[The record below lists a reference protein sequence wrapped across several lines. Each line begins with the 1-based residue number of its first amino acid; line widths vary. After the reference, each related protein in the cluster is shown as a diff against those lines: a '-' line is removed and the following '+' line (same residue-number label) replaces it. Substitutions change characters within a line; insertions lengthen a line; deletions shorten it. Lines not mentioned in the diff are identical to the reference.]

1 MIDPAQSRPRSS
13 GIYGLF
19 NLDGA
24 PVTADDALALGMSIA
39 APAASWITEGHDAN
53 LPNSVSRYEG
63 PGGLTILVGEVEE
76 ADVMADRLGIGRDAP
91 MALLGQSA
99 LQRFQDELP
108 AVLIGEWSLLHY
120 EPGGALTLM
129 LSAAQRDR
137 LFYAVRGNRIAVAP
151 NIASLGRLG
160 WVDKAIDESGLL
172 FSLGRAKIRAGRG
185 DSSLLRDV
193 RQLQPGCG
201 ISFHRDGGIV
211 RHYARILD
219 EQPRW
224 QGSYD
229 DAVDETRLLL
239 QRILQDRTN
248 RAGRVAPLV
257 SGGLDSSL
265 LASTYSDGRGTN
277 AVALTSVAPPG
288 SGIADES
295 FFADSVCSTLGLE
308 RRNVYPAFDADTYRP
323 AVHILE
329 GSNGPLISNRHC
341 LTEAFQAAARE
352 AGANLMING
361 TYGELSVTARLPAAG
376 LINRLRATLS
386 RNRRRFSPDDVGA
399 NNGFHVR
406 LAPHRLS
413 QLPEDV
419 QSALHAK
426 QNLAGRQNTGGLF
439 GYLRGADKALTL
451 PNEFHAGA
459 IRMDYPYR
467 DLRLLRLFAGFPLK
481 MLINGGHDRGMARA
495 LLAGRLPD
503 SIRLRR
509 RGMPASPDH
518 MLRLQRQAGSA
529 RQRIAYFRKA
539 DIDDWLDLDWL
550 DSALQAV
557 AARGPANVNEANE
570 VQLTVMA
577 AEFLLWWR
585 NRL

>member
-1 MIDPAQSRPRSS
+1 M
-13 GIYGLF
+13 
-19 NLDGA
+19 
-24 PVTADDALALGMSIA
+24 
-39 APAASWITEGHDAN
+39 
-53 LPNSVSRYEG
+53 
-63 PGGLTILVGEVEE
+63 
-76 ADVMADRLGIGRDAP
+76 
-91 MALLGQSA
+91 
-99 LQRFQDELP
+99 
-108 AVLIGEWSLLHY
+108 
-120 EPGGALTLM
+120 
-129 LSAAQRDR
+129 
-137 LFYAVRGNRIAVAP
+137 
-151 NIASLGRLG
+151 
-160 WVDKAIDESGLL
+160 
-172 FSLGRAKIRAGRG
+172 
-185 DSSLLRDV
+185 
-193 RQLQPGCG
+193 
-201 ISFHRDGGIV
+201 V
-211 RHYARILD
+211 RHYARIFD

-229 DAVDETRLLL
+229 DAVAETRLLL

-265 LASTYSDGRGTN
+265 LASTYSEGGGAN

-352 AGANLMING
+352 AGANLIING

-386 RNRRRFSPDDVGA
+386 RNRRRFSPDNVGPS
-399 NNGFHVR
+399 NGFHVR

-426 QNLAGRQNTGGLF
+426 QNLAVRQNNGGLF

-451 PNEFHAGA
+451 PNEFNAGA

-539 DIDDWLDLDWL
+539 DINDWLDLDWL

-557 AARGPANVNEANE
+557 AARGPANVHEANE
-570 VQLTVMA
+570 VQLTAMA

-585 NRL
+585 NRF